1 MATQSPFSWLSD
13 AADKLRANLPA
24 DLPQALTP
32 PPWAVQ
38 ELQQR
43 VVLFLNH
50 VLMQEPAARE
60 RLQRQRGRSVQ
71 LHWRDQVFQCQFTPA
86 GLLDVAPAEQPAK
99 APDLVLRV
107 SETSPFALARTV
119 LQGDKPAIRIEGDVQ
134 LAAEVNWLIDHVRW
148 DPEEDLARLIGDAP
162 AHTLVQT
169 GRRAVSALRDFVQ
182 QRTTPKAP
190 S

>member
-24 DLPQALTP
+24 DLPTALMP
-32 PPWAVQ
+32 PPWAVH

-43 VVLFLNH
+43 AVLFLNH

-71 LHWRDQVFQCQFTPA
+71 LHWRGQVFECQFTPA
-86 GLLDVAPAEQPAK
+86 GLLDLVCAGSAAK
-99 APDLVLRV
+99 TPDLVLRV
-107 SETSPFALARTV
+107 SESSPFALARTV
-119 LQGDKPAIRIEGDVQ
+119 LQGHKPAIRIEGDVQ

-148 DPEEDLARLIGDAP
+148 DPEEDLARLMGDAP
-162 AHTLVQT
+162 AHTLAHM
-169 GRRAVSALRDFVQ
+169 GRRVVNALRDFVQ
-182 QRTTPKAP
+182 QPMTPKAP

>member
-1 MATQSPFSWLSD
+1 MATQSPFSWLRD
-13 AADKLRANLPA
+13 AAYQLRTKLPT
-24 DLPQALTP
+24 DLPSAWMP
-32 PPWAVQ
+32 PPWALQ

-60 RLQRQRGRSVQ
+60 RLQRQRGRRVQ
-71 LHWRDQVFQCQFTPA
+71 LHWRDQTVECRFTPA
-86 GLLDVAPAEQPAK
+86 GLLELCAPDPA
-99 APDLVLRV
+99 AHTPDLVLRV
-107 SETSPFALARTV
+107 SEASPLVLARTL

-148 DPEEDLARLIGDAP
+148 DPEEDLARLMGDAP
-162 AHTLVQT
+162 AHTLAQI
-169 GRRAVSALRDFVQ
+169 GRRVVVALRDFVQ
-182 QRTTPKAP
+182 APATPKAP